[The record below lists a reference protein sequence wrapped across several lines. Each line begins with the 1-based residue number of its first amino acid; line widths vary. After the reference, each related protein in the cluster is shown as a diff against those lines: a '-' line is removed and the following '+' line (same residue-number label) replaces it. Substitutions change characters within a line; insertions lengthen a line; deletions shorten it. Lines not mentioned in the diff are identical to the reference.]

1 MTGQALYKQTSFWKQ
16 RFMSVSRKEFVD
28 GFRVGSDTG
37 NIEPLSALITDDFE
51 WVTSEMDRAATLSW
65 TSTASFRVNGDAE
78 TFYENDAVIAGT
90 HAVLDNQG
98 RQNLVMGNT
107 RLRDGKIYRY
117 DHMRRLSGT

>member
-1 MTGQALYKQTSFWKQ
+1 
-16 RFMSVSRKEFVD
+16 MSVSWKEFLY

-37 NIEPLSALITDDFE
+37 NIEPLSALITADVE
-51 WVTSEMDRAATLSW
+51 WVTSEMHRAATLSW

-78 TFYENDAVIAGT
+78 TFYENDAMIAGT

-98 RQNLVMGNT
+98 RQNLVKGIAQ
-107 RLRDGKIYRY
+107 LRDGKIYRY